1 MVKFRRKSSLLT
13 FLKMN
18 CAIYSVNGLL
28 LFLFLFSMWNVHHRL
43 FLRDLY
49 LSRPCF
55 YGNWIFSP
63 HSASGLCR
71 SAFEFTRNRFLKLW
85 NGRQID
91 RYSLVDYRK
100 SACRFFYKLS
110 LYAIH
115 CSYRSIVEEFRLRF
129 SSSFLRVYFKKI
141 SQVKPTHS
149 DLDMR
154 TAIYSKHR

>member
-1 MVKFRRKSSLLT
+1 MDCCCFCFCFPCET
-13 FLKMN
+13 
-18 CAIYSVNGLL
+18 CTT
-28 LFLFLFSMWNVHHRL
+28 
-43 FLRDLY
+43 D
-49 LSRPCF
+49 CF
-55 YGNWIFSP
+55 YVTCIFHARVFMAIDFFS

-154 TAIYSKHR
+154 TAIYSKH